1 LSIVHRYCC
10 LLLSLLCFGGAPAWA
25 LDPQKN
31 FHDYVRD
38 TWGVLNG
45 LPQSTVLAIAQDAEG
60 YLWVGM
66 QSGLGRFDG
75 VRFLSYTPNSTP
87 ELPGETVQALHQ
99 DRSGRLWIGT
109 YKGLASYKDG
119 HFERWEAPDGLHLNV
134 RDLAELADGD
144 MVVATDRGVFHPQ
157 NGKLVADPRF
167 AGPVASLAV
176 TPDFLWVGY
185 KGGVYRATARD
196 IVSLELPPDA
206 EHAEVTRLLAA
217 GGRIWAGSDD
227 GLFELQHG
235 HWIRSMVAPQVARS
249 PIGVLFQ
256 DHDRNLWVGAHS
268 GLARIHGG
276 QLMEWLPRD
285 AKVTVPDYR
294 SAFEDHEGSLWLGSR
309 GDGITRLWNGWVK
322 RISVDQGLNEAIV
335 WSVAKD
341 PDSGRLWIGTDNGL
355 SVLEH
360 GQIREILAGSALPH
374 PNAYT
379 LLAEPGRLWIG
390 TRRGVTLLE
399 NGQLRLIPALDQLEG
414 LQVSGILRARDGAL
428 WFATDGGVFR
438 LNGNSLDAVPG
449 PGQDQG
455 QGQEIVRARGLLQT
469 HDGRIVVSTQQGL
482 MHIEQGRLAPFTP
495 SEQLP
500 TAIDV
505 MSLYEFDD
513 GTLLI
518 GTLSERLLFLHRG
531 RWIEFT
537 AAQGAPPGAA
547 FFVTEDHDGYLWL
560 GGLRGLFRI
569 EREALMALLEGRGG
583 HAPAEQLLNARNER
597 FGGQAGQCCNGA
609 GNAKGALDGA
619 RLWLPTRDG
628 LVAVQ
633 TDHIEHNPQPP
644 QVHIERMLLA
654 DRELEAPRDG
664 RELELQL
671 GVRDMSLE
679 FTALSFQ
686 NPASVRLLYRLDG
699 YDTRWYEVDDY
710 KKRATRYTNLP
721 PGHYRFEVR
730 ASNNA
735 EVWNPQ
741 VAELRFFVPPHFH
754 ETWWFKLLLALAA
767 MLAVLLINS
776 LRMRV
781 ELRRRRQLEDMVK
794 ARTDEL
800 QRANQR
806 LQEASTTDSLT
817 GLRNRRFLI
826 DQLPGDLAFYLRKAD
841 RDGDTPQ
848 SIAFALLDI
857 DHFKN
862 INDTLGHAAGDRVLQ
877 QLAELLVVT
886 LRQADYIVRWGGEE
900 FLLVLR
906 PMPADEI
913 PAVIERIRASV
924 ATHPFDTATQQ
935 ILRLSC
941 SIGFVEMPLR
951 SRLSAASLE
960 TGWQTLLELADHAL
974 YSVKRDGR
982 NGWAGF
988 RPRRSDSVERLFA
1001 GEPMAPASPGTDEH
1015 FELLRSPRRE
1025 A

>member
-1 LSIVHRYCC
+1 LRIVHRYCC
-10 LLLSLLCFGGAPAWA
+10 LLVWLLCFGAAPAWA
-25 LDPQKN
+25 LDPQKA

-45 LPQSTVLAIAQDAEG
+45 LPQSTVLSIAQDADG

-87 ELPGETVQALHQ
+87 ELPGETVQALHR
-99 DRSGRLWIGT
+99 DRAGRLWIGT

-119 HFERWEAPDGLHLNV
+119 HFERWRAPDDLHLNV
-134 RDLAELADGD
+134 RDLAELPDGR
-144 MVVATDRGVFHPQ
+144 MVVATDRGLFQPQ
-157 NGKLVADPRF
+157 DGQLVADPRF
-167 AGPVASLAV
+167 AGSIASVLV
-176 TPDFLWVGY
+176 SPDFLWVGY
-185 KGGVYRATARD
+185 KGGVYRASAD
-196 IVSLELPPDA
+196 QVVSLELPADA
-206 EHAEVTRLLAA
+206 AHAEVTRLLAT
-217 GGRIWAGSDD
+217 GGRLWAGSDD
-227 GLFELQHG
+227 GLFELQRG

-256 DHDRNLWVGAHS
+256 DHDQNLWIGAHS

-276 QLMEWLPRD
+276 RLTEWLPRD

-309 GDGITRLWNGWVK
+309 GDGVTRLWNGWVK
-322 RISVDQGLNEAIV
+322 RISVEQGLNEAIV

-341 PDSGRLWIGTDNGL
+341 PDGERLWVGTDNGL
-355 SVLEH
+355 SVLER
-360 GQIREILAGSALPH
+360 GQIREVLPGSALPH

-379 LLAEPGRLWIG
+379 LLAESGHLWIG
-390 TRRGVTLLE
+390 TRRGVSLLQD
-399 NGQLRLIPALDQLEG
+399 GRLSPMAALDRLAG

-438 LNGNSLDAVPG
+438 LDGTSMEAIPG
-449 PGQDQG
+449 PGQ
-455 QGQEIVRARGLLQT
+455 EVVRARGLLQT
-469 HDGRIVVSTQQGL
+469 HDGRIVVGTQQGL
-482 MHIEQGRLAPFTP
+482 MQIEQGQLVPFSPAENLP
-495 SEQLP
+495 S
-500 TAIDV
+500 AIDV
-505 MSLYEFDD
+505 MSLYEFED
-513 GTLLI
+513 GTLLV

-531 RWIEFT
+531 RWTEFT

-547 FFVTEDHDGYLWL
+547 FFITEDHDGYLWL

-569 EREALMALLEGRGG
+569 EREALMALVEGRGG
-583 HAPAEQLLNARNER
+583 HAASEQLLNARNER

-609 GNAKGALDGA
+609 GNAKGALDGS

-633 TDHIEHNPQPP
+633 TDRIEHNPQPP

-654 DRELEAPRDG
+654 DRELDTPRDN

-735 EVWNPQ
+735 DVWNAQ
-741 VAELRFFVPPHFH
+741 VAELRFFVPPRFH

-767 MLAVLLINS
+767 MLAVLVINS
-776 LRMRV
+776 VRMRV
-781 ELRRRRQLEDMVK
+781 ELRRRRQLEEMVK

-826 DQLPGDLAFYLRKAD
+826 DQLPADLAFYLRKAD
-841 RDGDTPQ
+841 RADEAPN
-848 SIAFALLDI
+848 SMAFALLDI

-877 QLAELLVVT
+877 QLAELLVTT

-900 FLLVLR
+900 FLLILR
-906 PMPADEI
+906 PMPIDEI
-913 PAVIERIRASV
+913 PSIIERIRGSV
-924 ATHPFDTATQQ
+924 ATYPFETATQQ
-935 ILRLSC
+935 TLRLSC
-941 SIGFVEMPLR
+941 SIGFVEMPLL
-951 SRLSAASLE
+951 SRLNRLNLE
-960 TGWQTLLELADHAL
+960 KGWQNLLELADHAL
-974 YSVKRDGR
+974 YSVKRGGR
-982 NGWAGF
+982 NGWAGY
-988 RPRRSDSVERLFA
+988 RPRHPEGIERVFSGA
-1001 GEPMAPASPGTDEH
+1001 AASPESLSAQEQFD
-1015 FELLRSPRRE
+1015 LLRSARRE
-1025 A
+1025 S